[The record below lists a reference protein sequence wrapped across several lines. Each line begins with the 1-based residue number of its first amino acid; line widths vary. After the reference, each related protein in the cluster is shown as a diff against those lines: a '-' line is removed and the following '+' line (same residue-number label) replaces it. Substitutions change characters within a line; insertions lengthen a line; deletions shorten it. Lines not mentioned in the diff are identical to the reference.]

1 MRLSTRG
8 RYGLHAMY
16 VLGCHYGEDPVS
28 LAEISKKTGLSDN
41 YLEQLIRQLKL
52 AGLVDSMRGTHG
64 GYYLTKD
71 PKNITVGDILKNLEE
86 FFGATEC
93 SVADGICSREGS
105 CPARGVWA
113 NLVASMEETVES
125 MTLDEVV
132 AGKYVL

>member
-16 VLGCHYGEDPVS
+16 VLGCHYGDDPVS
-28 LAEISKKTGLSDN
+28 LTEIAKETGLSDN

-64 GYYLTKD
+64 GYFLTKD
-71 PKNITVGDILKNLEE
+71 PKEITVGDVLKNLEE

-93 SVADGICSREGS
+93 SIASGICSREGT
-105 CPARGVWA
+105 CPARGVWIKLL
-113 NLVASMEETVES
+113 NSMDKAVES
-125 MTLDEVV
+125 MTLDQVV
-132 AGKYVL
+132 SGEYVL